1 MSIYEIINELEE
13 LAKQG
18 CRISEDLHFDL
29 TFGQKVANMY
39 DSDLFD
45 FLTSEFQTMDSIIE
59 LTNSGKFKDAFIL
72 LRTIFEMLLY
82 FWLMV
87 EAEIYYTPRIL
98 TAKAENGKSAQEIR
112 DSVFERWDKKKREG
126 DKKYQ
131 HIIKMKKIGN
141 DAFEVIYRNSGL
153 YGDSG
158 EMIPAYYFLLQ
169 ESYNPTEK
177 LADLDSIKEGEIHS
191 NDKIT
196 KFQKDLYKFNFTF
209 SSIIFN
215 LLENKLISKPQDD
228 YIKVHYNFLSKFV
241 HPTKDASNPNFQSK
255 RRGYPDASEETIKE
269 LIYLYLC
276 RFEYNFFKII
286 INRFKKENK
295 RAKIEKYN
303 SLMHKL
309 NHSSNH
315 FWFFDNKPTPFDLDI
330 SNARKHLKRSI
341 KKKPVSDII
350 IYYEDPLIRLKQL
363 RG

>member
-1 MSIYEIINELEE
+1 MSIYDIINELEE
-13 LAKQG
+13 IVKNG
-18 CRISEDLHFDL
+18 CQISEDLDFDL
-29 TFGQKVANMY
+29 TFGQKVGNMY
-39 DSDLFD
+39 DTDLFN
-45 FLTSEFQTMDSIIE
+45 FLTSEFQTMSSVIE

-87 EAEIYYTPRIL
+87 EAEIYYIPQVL
-98 TAKAENGKSAQEIR
+98 TAKAENGKSAQENR
-112 DSVFERWDKKKREG
+112 DFIFERWAKKKREG

-169 ESYNPTEK
+169 ERYHPTEK
-177 LADLDSIKEGEIHS
+177 LADLDSIKEGEIYS
-191 NDKIT
+191 NDKII

-241 HPTKDASNPNFQSK
+241 HPTKDAADPNFQSK
-255 RRGYPDASEETIKE
+255 RYGYPDVDEETIKE
-269 LIYLYLC
+269 LILLYLC
-276 RFEYNFFKII
+276 RIQYLFFKII
-286 INRFKKENK
+286 TDRFRKENK
-295 RAKIEKYN
+295 QAKIEKYIE
-303 SLMHKL
+303 LMQNL
-309 NHSSNH
+309 NYSSKH
-315 FWFFDNKPTPFDLDI
+315 FWFFDNEPTPFDLDI
-330 SNARKHLKRSI
+330 SDTRKHLKKNI
-341 KKKPVSDII
+341 MKQHVSDTVV
-350 IYYEDPLIRLKQL
+350 YYEDPLVRLKQF